1 MEPFWLISPLLIL
14 LIVWIVWKF
23 AWASIFQK
31 HMDKLQARQKKAV
44 KNITKKGK
52 VTKKKYIPPKKLWNE
67 GEEGNDSR
75 GG

>member
-1 MEPFWLISPLLIL
+1 MESFWLISPLLIL

-31 HMDKLQARQKKAV
+31 YMDKLQDRQKRAV
-44 KNITKKGK
+44 QKKTAKKK
-52 VTKKKYIPPKKLWNE
+52 VTKKKYKPPKKLWNE

>member
-1 MEPFWLISPLLIL
+1 MESFWLISPILIL

-23 AWASIFQK
+23 AWTSIFQR
-31 HMDKLQARQKKAV
+31 HMDKFQARQKKAV
-44 KNITKKGK
+44 KKKT
-52 VTKKKYIPPKKLWNE
+52 TKKKVAKKKYKPPKKLWNR